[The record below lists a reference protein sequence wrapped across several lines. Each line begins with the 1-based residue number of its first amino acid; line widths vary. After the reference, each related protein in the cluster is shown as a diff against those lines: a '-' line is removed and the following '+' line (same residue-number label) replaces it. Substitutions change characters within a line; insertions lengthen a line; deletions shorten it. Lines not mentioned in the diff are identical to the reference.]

1 MPQVIIVGNSGAAR
15 ECYWLLQDM
24 IQATP
29 GLANIYKFR
38 GFLSWKRHVAD
49 LKSMSS
55 WLLGDADDYVIQ
67 PDDVFV
73 IGMGDPG
80 LRKAVFE
87 SFKERGA
94 SFLTLIH
101 PWSNINS
108 TAQLGEGNIFQRG
121 STVYCDSVV
130 GNANY
135 FNGAVNVAHD
145 VQIGDYNFLGP
156 FSLLLGECRIGSG
169 NTMSTQ
175 TTILPKARVGDCNH
189 IAPGS
194 FVYKGC
200 KNNCRMA
207 GNPAL
212 KIGQYGLEQPDAKI
226 AIAEDQ
232 IRPACTVVESPA
244 QQLTAIFPMKG
255 QSERVPGKNVRAF
268 CGKPLFSW
276 VLGELASCP
285 SISRIIVDT
294 DCDEIARGVADFSK
308 VSVHKRPEHLCGNH
322 ISMNAILEWLVS
334 HDTQG
339 NGHYLQSHATNPLLL
354 GETVEK
360 AIAQYFS
367 QLSSHDSLFSVTEM
381 QIRLYDCHGSAM
393 NHDPQILLNTQD
405 LAPVFAEN
413 SNLYI
418 FSNTSFVQA
427 GNRRIGLTPQVFPIN
442 KYESLDID
450 TEEDFKLA
458 EAAFNLVRGSA
469 ISGKE

>member
-29 GLANIYKFR
+29 GLRNIYKFR
-38 GFLSWKRHVAD
+38 GFLSWKHHVAD

-55 WLLGDADDYVIQ
+55 WLLGDADDYVIH

-73 IGMGDPG
+73 IGMGDPA

-87 SFKERGA
+87 SFKKRGA

-101 PWSNINS
+101 PWSDINS

-121 STVYCDSVV
+121 STVYCDSVI

-145 VQIGDYNFLGP
+145 VQIGDYNFFGP
-156 FSLLLGECRIGSG
+156 FSLLLGECHIGSG
-169 NTMSTQ
+169 NMLSTQ
-175 TTILPKARVGDCNH
+175 TTILPKARVGDGNL

-212 KIGQYGLEQPDAKI
+212 KVGQYRLEQSCAEMAK
-226 AIAEDQ
+226 
-232 IRPACTVVESPA
+232 VEEQTSPPLAVLESSA
-244 QQLTAIFPMKG
+244 QHLTAIFPMKG
-255 QSERVPGKNVRAF
+255 QSVRVPGKNVRPF

-276 VLGELASCP
+276 ALGELASCP

-294 DCDEIARGVADFSK
+294 DCDEIARCVTDFSK

-322 ISMNAILEWLVS
+322 ISMNAILDWIVS
-334 HDTQG
+334 HDTHG

-354 GETVEK
+354 GTTVEK

-367 QLSSHDSLFSVTEM
+367 QLNTHDSLFSVTEM

-393 NHDPQILLNTQD
+393 NHDPQFLLNTQD
-405 LAPVFAEN
+405 LPPVFAEN

-418 FSNTSFVQA
+418 FSRTSFVQA
-427 GNRRIGLTPQVFPIN
+427 GSRRIGQTPQVFPIN

-450 TEEDFKLA
+450 TEEDFRLA
-458 EAAFNLVRGSA
+458 EAAFNLVRGPV
-469 ISGKE
+469 ISEKE